1 MSGLQFEYLSLAQ
14 AQAMPLDRLLEMYNE
29 AVETIRY
36 LELRL
41 SEERQQS
48 DDWEYAYQQVA
59 DMLYG

>member
-1 MSGLQFEYLSLAQ
+1 
-14 AQAMPLDRLLEMYNE
+14 MPLDRLLEMYNE

-48 DDWEYAYQQVA
+48 DEWEYAYQQVA